1 MEWSLRW
8 KISRWTVEGGEWNQ
22 GQQLTPSRNTVRV
35 QGFELMAVTRGYTLG
50 TCSQL

>member
-1 MEWSLRW
+1 MEWSLQW

-22 GQQLTPSRNTVRV
+22 GQQLTPNTVRV